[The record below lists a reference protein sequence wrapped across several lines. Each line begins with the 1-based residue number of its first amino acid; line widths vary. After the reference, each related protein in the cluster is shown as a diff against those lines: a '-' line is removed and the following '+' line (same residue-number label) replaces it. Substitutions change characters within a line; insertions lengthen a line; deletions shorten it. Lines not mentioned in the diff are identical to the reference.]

1 MTKETKGKLGS
12 IALFLLAVESIINL
26 SYYKDIIFSFVLSG
40 FYLGVFYNQKRY
52 PSIALWGK
60 VWFSISL
67 IFIFITLL
75 HHFRSAFYLKYSYY
89 IRKMN
94 DLKSEEDK
102 DQDSKLN
109 IKNDVRFLLRDS
121 QIVSNTYRDSISET
135 SSMTLHK

>member
-1 MTKETKGKLGS
+1 
-12 IALFLLAVESIINL
+12 
-26 SYYKDIIFSFVLSG
+26 
-40 FYLGVFYNQKRY
+40 
-52 PSIALWGK
+52 
-60 VWFSISL
+60 
-67 IFIFITLL
+67 
-75 HHFRSAFYLKYSYY
+75 
-89 IRKMN
+89 MN